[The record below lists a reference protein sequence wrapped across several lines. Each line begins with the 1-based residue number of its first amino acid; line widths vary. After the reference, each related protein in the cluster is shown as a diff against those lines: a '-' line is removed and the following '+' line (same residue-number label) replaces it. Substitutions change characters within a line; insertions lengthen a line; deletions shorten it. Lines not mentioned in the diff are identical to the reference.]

1 MSVIKEKLSHES
13 IVQYKIEERS
23 ILSRRLINSGNRI
36 DFLVNIM
43 KNDRLSIPENL
54 ENLKN
59 EIFVFTKDDAFTK
72 SKSMGELMQAAFDYM
87 RRNYQNVSLGDL
99 L

>member
-1 MSVIKEKLSHES
+1 
-13 IVQYKIEERS
+13 
-23 ILSRRLINSGNRI
+23 
-36 DFLVNIM
+36 
-43 KNDRLSIPENL
+43 LSIPENL
-54 ENLKN
+54 EKLKN

>member
-1 MSVIKEKLSHES
+1 
-13 IVQYKIEERS
+13 
-23 ILSRRLINSGNRI
+23 
-36 DFLVNIM
+36 M

-54 ENLKN
+54 EKLKN
-59 EIFVFTKDDAFTK
+59 EIYVFTKDEAFTK

-87 RRNYQNVSLGDL
+87 RKNYQNVSLGDL